1 MSNSLA
7 IAATTLTLRALL
19 EKEIPLRDAG
29 LPGLKVTTLPPDLAR
44 KNVADVGAQ
53 LNVFLYQT
61 IANASWRNQAAPTQT
76 RPGEVG
82 RPPLA
87 LNLHYL
93 LTAYGGDT
101 DDEGTSHRVL
111 GGAMGVLH
119 DHALL
124 GRDEIRGAL
133 PGNDLADQF
142 ERLRVTPLTLPM
154 DEMSKLWTAL
164 QTNYRVSA
172 GYEVTVVLIDS
183 LAASRAALPV
193 LTRGKDDRGPEAA
206 AGLAPQIAE
215 LIYPRAQQAARLGEQ
230 VVLKGTPFDRAK
242 TTLRFT
248 STRLA
253 APLELPPLAGSA
265 PDEVVFE
272 LPAAADPAAADWVP
286 GWYSLAAV
294 VGAPGGPKLV
304 SNEVAFALAPT
315 IAIASV
321 ISVNADDATLRDVAI
336 AVTGAPQCVAGQ
348 RVTLAFGD
356 RQVDADAPPLPPPWP
371 APPPPFDP
379 NFVVKKVATG
389 QTYLVRLRV
398 DGVDS
403 IPVIITGAPPLPA
416 FDPAQQVIVP

>member
-44 KNVADVGAQ
+44 KNAADVGAQ

-61 IANASWRNQAAPTQT
+61 TVNAAWRNQAVPTQA
-76 RPGEVG
+76 RPGETG

-93 LTAYGGDT
+93 LTAYGDDT
-101 DDEGTSHRVL
+101 DDESISHRVL

-133 PGNDLADQF
+133 AGNDLAEQF

-183 LAASRAALPV
+183 LAAARAALPV
-193 LTRGKDDRGPEAA
+193 LTRGKDDRGPDATA
-206 AGLAPQIAE
+206 TLAPELAE
-215 LIYPRAQQAARLGEQ
+215 LRYPRAQQAARLGED
-230 VVLKGTPFDRAK
+230 VVLKGTPLDRAK

-248 STRLA
+248 STRLS
-253 APLELPPLAGSA
+253 APLELAPLAGNA
-265 PDEVVFE
+265 ADEVVFR
-272 LPAAADPAAADWVP
+272 LPAAADPAAADWAP
-286 GWYSLAAV
+286 GWYSIAAV
-294 VGAPGGPKLV
+294 VGDPGGPKLV
-304 SNEVAFALAPT
+304 SNELAFALAPT
-315 IAIASV
+315 ITIAPV
-321 ISVNADDATLRDVAI
+321 ISVNADDPSLRDVAI
-336 AVTGAPQCVAGQ
+336 AVTGVPRCIAGQ

-356 RQVDADAPPLPPPWP
+356 RQVDAITPPVPPPWP
-371 APPPPFDP
+371 APPPRFDP
-379 NFVVKKVATG
+379 NFAVKGVAAGTW
-389 QTYLVRLRV
+389 LVRLRV

-403 IPVIITGAPPLPA
+403 IPVIMTGTPPLPA
-416 FDPAQQVIVP
+416 FDPAQQVVVP